1 MLIAILSVT
10 TCAWPQTV
18 VPPQYFGMHYV
29 KGQLWPTIPFGS
41 LRLWDTDT
49 RWQQMNP
56 VSGVYDFST
65 LDAYLALAHAHG
77 LSDVVLVLGGT
88 PNWISS
94 DPFNA
99 VCDYA
104 STATGSCAPPSDLNT
119 DGTGSDHAWRS
130 FIYQLA
136 SHVAGLNKHIYSPVT
151 SYEMWNEFSR
161 KAESWTGS
169 QTQMMR
175 MAQDAYCILKGSGT
189 IAATG
194 ENCAAQT
201 FHAAVGISPRVI
213 VVSPSAQGSGP
224 DVGTLGEY
232 LSELGASSAA
242 DIIAT
247 HNYTYGKSCCA
258 LAEMLIAQWSALGAV
273 LPPAS
278 AGLPVWST
286 EGSWGDTATKEPDPD
301 MQSAYVARA
310 YLLGWSLGFQRMYWY
325 AWGNSWGRLWSQS
338 GVNGCS
344 DQGSAAGCT
353 SPAARAYAEV
363 YSWMVGNAMTKP
375 CTAAGSIYSCELTR
389 PDGSRTLAVWDAA
402 MICVG
407 GLCGHSIY
415 TLPPGYDSYLDLAH
429 NRRTV
434 RGSTISIGAK
444 PVLLLSS
451 AYSNRIS
458 VRRKAG
464 AQRAAA
470 ASTKSAQASL
480 ELSR

>member
-10 TCAWPQTV
+10 TCAWSQTV

-29 KGQLWPTIPFGS
+29 KGQPWPTIPFGS

-56 VSGVYDFST
+56 ASGVYDFST

-119 DGTGSDHAWRS
+119 DGTGSDQAWRS

-136 SHVAGLNKHIYSPVT
+136 SHVAGLNKRIYSPVT

-161 KAESWTGS
+161 SAESWTGS
-169 QTQMMR
+169 QAQMMR

-213 VVSPSAQGSGP
+213 VVSPSAQASGP
-224 DVGTLGEY
+224 DVVVLGEY
-232 LSELGASSAA
+232 LSQFGATFSSPGPGVSIAA
-242 DIIAT
+242 DVIAT
-247 HNYTYGKSCCA
+247 HNYTYGRICCA
-258 LAEMLIAQWSALGAV
+258 LPEGLIAQWSALQAV
-273 LPPAS
+273 LPPSS

-286 EGSWGDTATKEPDPD
+286 EGSWGDTVTKEPDPD

-310 YLLGWSLGFQRMYWY
+310 YLLGWSLGYKRMYWY

-344 DQGSAAGCT
+344 DQGSGAGCT

-363 YSWMVGNAMTKP
+363 YSWMVGNTMTKP
-375 CTAAGSIYSCELTR
+375 CTAAGSVYSCELTR

-407 GLCGHSIY
+407 GLCGHSTY

-429 NRRTV
+429 STPHGEREHNIDRRQT
-434 RGSTISIGAK
+434 G
-444 PVLLLSS
+444 PVIVERLFQSH
-451 AYSNRIS
+451 
-458 VRRKAG
+458 
-464 AQRAAA
+464 QRA
-470 ASTKSAQASL
+470 SQGWCTTG
-480 ELSR
+480 RCRRH